1 LESKIDD
8 IGCLIRSAQNG
19 DEQAMERL
27 ITIYKGLVFTIVL
40 RMTNDYDASQD
51 LTQETFIKVFM
62 NIRKV
67 KSGEHFK
74 PWICTI
80 ARNIVRDYFRKAKR
94 TQALSFEDVK
104 DFHGES
110 NIESTRRRLIIQ
122 GALAKLAGKDR
133 MMLTLTY
140 YDGLNLFE
148 VAQVMK
154 MSESAVKV
162 CVHRARKR
170 LRKHL
175 EGYEHELLSAR

>member
-1 LESKIDD
+1 MESKIDD
-8 IGCLIRSAQNG
+8 IGCLVVSAQNG
-19 DEQAMERL
+19 DEQATERL

-40 RMTNDYDASQD
+40 RMTNDYDASHD
-51 LTQETFIKVFM
+51 LTQETFIKAFT

-80 ARNIVRDYFRKAKR
+80 ARNIVRDYFRKMKK
-94 TQALSFEDVK
+94 TQALSFEEVK
-104 DFHGES
+104 DCHGGS

-122 GALAKLAGKDR
+122 GALAKLAEKDR
-133 MMLTLTY
+133 VMLTLTY
-140 YDGLNLFE
+140 YDGLSIFE
-148 VAQVMK
+148 VAHIMK
-154 MSESAVKV
+154 MSEGAVKV

-175 EGYEHELLSAR
+175 EGYEHELLFAR